1 MQNVST
7 HPKKYDTRQA
17 IEEAS
22 RCLLCYDAPCSQ
34 ACPAETKPGDFIRAI
49 RFKNYAGAAEIIRN
63 SNVCGGSC
71 AVVCPAGKLC
81 EGACLRQHIDEPIAI
96 RRLQQFAVDYE
107 MQNNLQVLDKTIVT
121 KEQKVACVGSGPA
134 SLACAA
140 KLAQAGYQVEIF
152 EASSRAGGMLSFGI
166 PAERLA
172 QEIVDFDVKTVA
184 DLGVKIHL
192 NTKVGR
198 DISLAELEQNYAA
211 VFIGAGL
218 WGGRK
223 IDLGQGAMSGVVS
236 AMDFLPVVRANGT
249 YNVPEDVVVIGA
261 GDTGMDC
268 ASTAKQYGAK
278 NVTILCNEE
287 NIPAYHEELEAV
299 QQLGVTVLTNFTQYK
314 FIGADSV
321 NGVIATHANNFTEIK
336 LKADLVIWA
345 IGQQIESPELYAN
358 LKVNGNKLVVS
369 GYQTSNQ
376 KFFAAGDA
384 ANGGSTVV
392 QAVHEGKEAAK
403 AIIEFLVDG
412 E

>member
-81 EGACLRQHIDEPIAI
+81 EGACLRQHIDKPIAI

-107 MQNNLQVLDKTIVT
+107 MQNNLQILDKDLVA

-152 EASSRAGGMLSFGI
+152 EANSRAGGMLSFGI

-211 VFIGAGL
+211 VFIGTGL

-299 QQLGVTVLTNFTQYK
+299 QQLGVTVLSNFTQYK

-345 IGQQIESPELYAN
+345 IGQQIESPELYAD
-358 LKVNGNKLVVS
+358 LQLNGNKLVVAD
-369 GYQTSNQ
+369 YQTSNQ

>member
-1 MQNVST
+1 M
-7 HPKKYDTRQA
+7 
-17 IEEAS
+17 
-22 RCLLCYDAPCSQ
+22 
-34 ACPAETKPGDFIRAI
+34 
-49 RFKNYAGAAEIIRN
+49 
-63 SNVCGGSC
+63 
-71 AVVCPAGKLC
+71 
-81 EGACLRQHIDEPIAI
+81 RQHIDEPIAI

-107 MQNNLQVLDKTIVT
+107 MQNNLQVLDKTVVT